1 MNLTVHEHKKEAS
14 FDLTPMIDVIL
25 LLIVFFTM
33 TSQFS
38 KSNRSS
44 MDLPRE
50 KGEPA
55 AAHAPSTLV
64 IDVARDGSITVEGT
78 AYDMQWV
85 AQTLAK
91 AVKSSPAGPTG
102 VDVIVRADRSCR
114 TASLDR
120 VVAAMKVAGITR
132 WKLAASGEE
141 SGGGTR

>member
-1 MNLTVHEHKKEAS
+1 MNLSVHPHKKEAS

-38 KSNRSS
+38 KSNRTS

-55 AAHAPSTLV
+55 AAHAPNSLV
-64 IDVARDGSITVEGT
+64 IDVAADGAISVEG
-78 AYDMQWV
+78 APYDTQWL
-85 AQTLAK
+85 AQALASAAK
-91 AVKSSPAGPTG
+91 ASPAGPSG
-102 VDVIVRADRSCR
+102 VDVIVRADRRCR
-114 TASLDR
+114 TGSLDR
-120 VVAAMKVAGITR
+120 VLAAMKVAGITR

-141 SGGGTR
+141 ASR

>member
-1 MNLTVHEHKKEAS
+1 MNLSVHHHKKEAT

-38 KSNRSS
+38 KSNRSA

-55 AAHAPSTLV
+55 AAHAPNSMV
-64 IDVARDGSITVEGT
+64 IDVSRDGAISVEGT
-78 AYDMQWV
+78 RYDVQWL
-85 AQTLAK
+85 AQALARAAK
-91 AVKSSPAGPTG
+91 ASPSGASG
-102 VDVIVRADRSCR
+102 VDVTVRADRQCR
-114 TASLDR
+114 TGSLDG
-120 VVAAMKVAGITR
+120 VLAALKVAGISR

-141 SGGGTR
+141 GGR

>member
-1 MNLTVHEHKKEAS
+1 MNLGVHPHKKEAS

-38 KSNRSS
+38 KSNRST

-55 AAHAPSTLV
+55 AAHAPNSLV
-64 IDVARDGSITVEGT
+64 IDVSESGTISVEGT
-78 AYDMQWV
+78 QYDMQWL
-85 AQTLAK
+85 AQALAK
-91 AVKSSPAGPTG
+91 AAKSSSAGPAG
-102 VDVIVRADRSCR
+102 VDVIVRADRRCR
-114 TASLDR
+114 TGSLDR
-120 VVAAMKVAGITR
+120 VVAAMKVAGISR

-141 SGGGTR
+141 GGL

>member
-1 MNLTVHEHKKEAS
+1 MNLARDKHKKEAS

-38 KSNRSS
+38 KSTRGA

-55 AAHAPSTLV
+55 AAHAAASMV
-64 IDVARDGSITVEGT
+64 VDVAADGAISVEGVP
-78 AYDMQWV
+78 YDMQWL
-85 AQTLAK
+85 AQALTKVAK
-91 AVKSSPAGPTG
+91 ASPGGTAS
-102 VDVIVRADRSCR
+102 VDVIVRADRRC
-114 TASLDR
+114 TTGSLDR
-120 VVAAMKVAGITR
+120 VVAAIKAAGIGR

-141 SGGGTR
+141 GATR

>member
-1 MNLTVHEHKKEAS
+1 MRLSLRKSKEEAS

-55 AAHAPSTLV
+55 AAHAPNSLV
-64 IDVARDGSITVEGT
+64 IDVAQDGTITVEG
-78 AYDMQWV
+78 AKYDMQWV
-85 AQTLAK
+85 AQTLAR
-91 AVKSSPAGPTG
+91 AVKASPAGASG
-102 VDVIVRADRSCR
+102 VDVIVRADRHCP
-114 TASLDR
+114 TGSLDR

-141 SGGGTR
+141 GMQ